1 MEETKTLDILKT
13 AILLERRGKAFYKKV
28 SQQTDNEDVKN
39 IFEIMAKEEDEHIS
53 FLTEQYLSYSK
64 NHSFKPLKISHPED
78 NTATDIL
85 TENIK
90 NNISAASYEAAAI
103 ASAIDMENRAVA
115 VYSKQAENA
124 TDPEEKKFYK
134 WLANWEKG
142 HHKVLFELNQELVEK
157 VWEDQNFW
165 PF

>member
-39 IFEIMAKEEDEHIS
+39 IFEIMADEEDEHIK
-53 FLTEQYLSYSK
+53 FLTEQYLSYAK
-64 NHSFKPLKISHPED
+64 NHAFKPLNISHPED

-115 VYSKQAENA
+115 VYSKQAEEA
-124 TDPEEKKFYK
+124 TDPEEKNFYK
-134 WLANWEKG
+134 WLAKWEKG
-142 HHKVLFELNQELVEK
+142 HHKILFELEQELVEK